1 MTTDGD
7 SESEIKASLSKAGQ
21 AFASFKNIWKSE
33 ISLKT
38 KLHFVKS
45 DVLTGHTAVCVRV
58 MEVHEGHRRQTRC
71 LRQILN
77 IFWRNIIS
85 NSELHRTTSTK
96 QHQFCG
102 EKKDGGAGSAMS
114 LGWNHLPSPESPCVG
129 LHLGKRARGRPRE
142 TWQKADTGVRN
153 QLGRAEDQSKRHGT
167 VAGSGRGLMCPR
179 ARRELSELSECI
191 KRPVKISFEDSF

>member
-1 MTTDGD
+1 MLGLKVSTRKTKHMRMNHFSDAPIILHGNVVEEVNEFTYLGSKMTTGGD

-45 DVLTGHTAVCVRV
+45 DVLTGHTALCGRV
-58 MEVHEGHRRQTRC
+58 MEVHESHRRQTRC
-71 LRQILN
+71 LRRILN

-96 QHQFCG
+96 QCQF
-102 EKKDGGAGSAMS
+102 
-114 LGWNHLPSPESPCVG
+114 
-129 LHLGKRARGRPRE
+129 
-142 TWQKADTGVRN
+142 
-153 QLGRAEDQSKRHGT
+153 
-167 VAGSGRGLMCPR
+167 
-179 ARRELSELSECI
+179 
-191 KRPVKISFEDSF
+191 

>member
-7 SESEIKASLSKAGQ
+7 SGSEIKASLSKAGQ

-58 MEVHEGHRRQTRC
+58 MEVHESHRRQTRC
-71 LRQILN
+71 LRRILN
-77 IFWRNIIS
+77 IFWHNIIS

-102 EKKDGGAGSAMS
+102 EKK
-114 LGWNHLPSPESPCVG
+114 
-129 LHLGKRARGRPRE
+129 
-142 TWQKADTGVRN
+142 
-153 QLGRAEDQSKRHGT
+153 T
-167 VAGSGRGLMCPR
+167 VALDRPCPQDGTICHPQSRHALDSTWEKEQEEDREKPGEKQIQVYGISWGELGTKAKDMEQWR
-179 ARRELSELSECI
+179 ALVMALCAQGHE
-191 KRPVKISFEDSF
+191 ED